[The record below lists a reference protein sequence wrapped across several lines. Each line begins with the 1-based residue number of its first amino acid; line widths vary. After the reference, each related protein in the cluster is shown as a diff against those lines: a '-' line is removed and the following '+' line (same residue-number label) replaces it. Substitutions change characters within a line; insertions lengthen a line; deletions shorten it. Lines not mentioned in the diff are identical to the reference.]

1 MFALPCR
8 RELIKPAAVAGSD
21 RKLLQQLLQLFVF
34 RPPCALDRNRHQIFN
49 CFCAGGAV
57 VPQFGYGAAGTDERA
72 LEDIYKAYNG
82 ERRVVGV
89 KSREVRGDSF

>member
-1 MFALPCR
+1 M
-8 RELIKPAAVAGSD
+8 
-21 RKLLQQLLQLFVF
+21 
-34 RPPCALDRNRHQIFN
+34 
-49 CFCAGGAV
+49 

-89 KSREVRGDSF
+89 KSREVRGESLRHIYFQNHDAAHTEELSVQEEHVQLHYQTWFDSFEVLYYSHGTEMFAFACYRWC